1 MGKTRET
8 NEPKCRNV
16 KHFCETNCFNSVGWD
31 GVQSVECED
40 NEDGGVLSGEC
51 ARKKGL
57 LAKTCPRR
65 SADPMSSVEK
75 LKARGPVETVCTAF
89 CPGGTGLWRWF
100 SRGFRRQRPAVTFWS
115 SKPAEPVSSVVFC
128 PGGVRLCKT
137 PPPPTTTTKPCLTFK
152 TQTSCFFG

>member
-1 MGKTRET
+1 M
-8 NEPKCRNV
+8 
-16 KHFCETNCFNSVGWD
+16 
-31 GVQSVECED
+31 ECED

-128 PGGVRLCKT
+128 PGGVKLCKHHHHHHHHHQQQQQ
-137 PPPPTTTTKPCLTFK
+137 PQQQNHVRHSRPKPHVFWVNPV
-152 TQTSCFFG
+152 